1 MSQWEEGRLS
11 KGPGVRMAR
20 DRVQA
25 SDEARVQGPREDSGW
40 QGWNAQVQVLEGMKG
55 ISEGSVS
62 DYLML

>member
-1 MSQWEEGRLS
+1 
-11 KGPGVRMAR
+11 MAR

-40 QGWNAQVQVLEGMKG
+40 QGWNVQGQVLEGMKG